1 MDKHALKIMENHA
14 ILSLEFNVQHWM
26 EQIFN
31 LEAIALHKTV
41 KPALK
46 MLDNY
51 AIILDNWIGAILR
64 IKQVNSIV
72 LLKMVY
78 LALIAWPNIALLSM
92 DTTALLNLFRI
103 TKEHI
108 AGLTVHQCAQKPM

>member
-1 MDKHALKIMENHA
+1 MENHA

-31 LEAIALHKTV
+31 LEAIALHKTN

-64 IKQVNSIV
+64 INGAMFINNK
-72 LLKMVY
+72 
-78 LALIAWPNIALLSM
+78 
-92 DTTALLNLFRI
+92 LFLGI
-103 TKEHI
+103 L
-108 AGLTVHQCAQKPM
+108 G